1 MKSFAAFVVTTI
13 VIAFAGVAL
22 WFAAES
28 ERRMADAEHT
38 LVTLRYERAATDLQV
53 ATSAGLLDPILRRI
67 SPGGDEELAIA
78 QYWNGDYQALTG
90 SEDPRIL
97 LLAANSE
104 YRTLRA
110 AGGPWQSVVG
120 RLDTIAKRY
129 ADVIRADATN
139 EEAAFNYE
147 FVLRLRSAVL
157 KSKQPLPAG
166 DAARVDLT
174 VHGEAGAPP
183 RDADAKK
190 FKMIVPMLPDERQEA
205 EEAGR
210 SGQKLR
216 KG

>member
-1 MKSFAAFVVTTI
+1 MKSFAALIVTTLVI
-13 VIAFAGVAL
+13 VLVGVVL
-22 WFAAES
+22 WFAGES
-28 ERRMADAEHT
+28 ERRLADAEYT
-38 LVTLRYERAATDLQV
+38 LVTLRYERAAADLQS
-53 ATSAGLLDPILRRI
+53 ATSTGLLDPILRRV
-67 SPGGDEELAIA
+67 SRGADDERAIA

-90 SEDPRIL
+90 SEDPKIQ
-97 LLAANSE
+97 LLAANAE
-104 YRTLRA
+104 YRALRA

-120 RLDTIAKRY
+120 RLDAIAKRY
-129 ADVIRADATN
+129 ADIVRADAAS

-147 FVLRLRSAVL
+147 FVVRLRAAVL

-166 DAARVDLT
+166 DPALVDLT

-183 RDADAKK
+183 RDTDAKK

-210 SGQKLR
+210 TGQKLR

>member
-13 VIAFAGVAL
+13 VIALAGVAL
-22 WFAAES
+22 WFAGES

-38 LVTLRYERAATDLQV
+38 LVTLRYERAATDLQA

-157 KSKQPLPAG
+157 KSKQTLPAG
-166 DAARVDLT
+166 DAALVDLT

>member
-1 MKSFAAFVVTTI
+1 MKSFAALIVTTLVI
-13 VIAFAGVAL
+13 VLVGVVL

-28 ERRMADAEHT
+28 ERRLADAEYT
-38 LVTLRYERAATDLQV
+38 LVTLRYERAAADLQS
-53 ATSAGLLDPILRRI
+53 ATSAGLLDPLLRRI
-67 SPGGDEELAIA
+67 SRGADDERAIA
-78 QYWNGDYQALTG
+78 QYWNGDYQALNG
-90 SEDPRIL
+90 SEVPKIQ
-97 LLAANSE
+97 LLAANAE
-104 YRTLRA
+104 YRALRA

-120 RLDTIAKRY
+120 RLDAIAKRY
-129 ADVIRADATN
+129 ADIVRADAAS

-147 FVLRLRSAVL
+147 FVVRLRAAVL

-166 DAARVDLT
+166 DPTLVDLT

-183 RDADAKK
+183 RDTDAKK

-210 SGQKLR
+210 TGQKLR